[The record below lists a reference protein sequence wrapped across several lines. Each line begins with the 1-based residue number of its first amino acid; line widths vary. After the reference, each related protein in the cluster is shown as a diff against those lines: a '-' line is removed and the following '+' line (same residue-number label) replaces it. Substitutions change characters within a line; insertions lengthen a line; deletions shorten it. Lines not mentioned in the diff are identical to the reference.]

1 MDNLNSIWDQLT
13 VISSRTVTPS
23 ELTTEAVT
31 VRIWS
36 TSRSRCP
43 PPSSPEIIS
52 AFLSH
57 LNLGK
62 EILPNFS
69 STAPRLS
76 ISLKIPSDDLPRLL
90 SAPARFQ
97 IPGKGNF
104 AFSTSFARYWK
115 ITFHPLMHPDF
126 VARAPNED
134 IQRAL
139 TILGAP
145 NSLVAWG
152 APMRSGS
159 NPAQRSGT
167 AIALYSVCPPFASD
181 SPCGYHQKD
190 GWWIAWTT
198 EPRLLHHVF
207 PLNQIPQANPPM
219 LTSFED
225 HSVVRQL
232 EPTSAASLPLR
243 TFILHC

>member
-1 MDNLNSIWDQLT
+1 VRLLQVWPLILAFSGIGSLHSISIKEEPLDFVLLHFLGACHKMQLTDEKMNLSVSRPEFLSLALDEHKFMDNLNSIWDQLT

-76 ISLKIPSDDLPRLL
+76 ISLKIPSEDLPRLL

-97 IPGKGNF
+97 IPGK
-104 AFSTSFARYWK
+104 ATLPS
-115 ITFHPLMHPDF
+115 
-126 VARAPNED
+126 
-134 IQRAL
+134 Q
-139 TILGAP
+139 
-145 NSLVAWG
+145 
-152 APMRSGS
+152 
-159 NPAQRSGT
+159 
-167 AIALYSVCPPFASD
+167 
-181 SPCGYHQKD
+181 
-190 GWWIAWTT
+190 
-198 EPRLLHHVF
+198 
-207 PLNQIPQANPPM
+207 
-219 LTSFED
+219 
-225 HSVVRQL
+225 
-232 EPTSAASLPLR
+232 LPLPGTGKSR
-243 TFILHC
+243 FTL